1 MTFSI
6 VAFDPKTGDLGVAV
20 QSKFP
25 CVGSVVPWA
34 KSNVGAIA
42 TQAFVNTT
50 YGPRG
55 LKLLEEGF
63 SASEVLSKLLEDD
76 DLREQRQVGI
86 IDAKGNAVAFTGK
99 ECFYWAGQVVGA
111 NFSCQGN
118 ILVSD
123 ETVKSMA
130 SAFNETEGDL
140 ADKLLAVLT
149 AADEE
154 GRGDVRGKQSASLL
168 IVREKGGY
176 GGYTDIMVDIRVDDH
191 KEPIKGRPVVAARD
205 SEGYMLSKILAY
217 ILKPTLVKVRSHL
230 ESTQKFIESIT
241 QITLESDEVFGS
253 FDVVNLYGS
262 IPLSG
267 EEDAVTIATAFY
279 DEHRLLSRAPGIPT
293 NCMKELLTLS
303 LHNSVIGINGAGT
316 YKQVDGL
323 AMGNPLSG
331 LISTI
336 YMNYVETKVRIVL
349 GFEPKYW
356 KRYVDDIFYVGKM
369 KLEEARVRLNTIS
382 QHIQFTME
390 EPENSSMPFLDTKV
404 TVESDGRFSMEFQ

>member
-34 KSNVGAIA
+34 KANVGAIA

-50 YGPRG
+50 YGPMG
-55 LKLLEEGF
+55 LKLLEEGY
-63 SASEVLSKLLEDD
+63 SASEVLSKLLKDD

-99 ECFYWAGQVVGA
+99 ECFYWAGQVVGE

-130 SAFNETEGDL
+130 EAFKETEGDL
-140 ADKLLAVLT
+140 ADKLLAVLS

-154 GRGDVRGKQSASLL
+154 GRGDVRGKQSANLL

-191 KEPIKGRPVVAARD
+191 KEPIKELKRIFNIYDMIMLEREDPMNLIKIEGDVSLNIKRVLIELGYLEKDPNKI
-205 SEGYMLSKILAY
+205 SELW
-217 ILKPTLVKVRSHL
+217 
-230 ESTQKFIESIT
+230 
-241 QITLESDEVFGS
+241 
-253 FDVVNLYGS
+253 
-262 IPLSG
+262 
-267 EEDAVTIATAFY
+267 EEIDRKAF
-279 DEHRLLSRAPGIPT
+279 E
-293 NCMKELLTLS
+293 NW
-303 LHNSVIGINGAGT
+303 IGINNYENKWKTDGT
-316 YKQVDGL
+316 VWKSVY
-323 AMGNPLSG
+323 NY
-331 LISTI
+331 LIKEKGTP
-336 YMNYVETKVRIVL
+336 MVQLK
-349 GFEPKYW
+349 
-356 KRYVDDIFYVGKM
+356 KM
-369 KLEEARVRLNTIS
+369 SEI
-382 QHIQFTME
+382 
-390 EPENSSMPFLDTKV
+390 
-404 TVESDGRFSMEFQ
+404 